1 MGIAANLITAC
12 GKCSDGLILR
22 LYNSTQPQDM
32 GLTTAFHHQLQQP
45 ITKVRRVLAGPSI
58 QHNSERSFRK
68 LGDLVGRQH
77 IAVVDVEAPLR
88 QLRLKHQRAHQQNQE
103 RDQSCRQ
110 GPRAQGLLAS
120 GIRRPQLGHG
130 MIQYTPIKVMAT

>member
-1 MGIAANLITAC
+1 MRVHVHARKNAGNGQRMRDI
-12 GKCSDGLILR
+12 GLA
-22 LYNSTQPQDM
+22 
-32 GLTTAFHHQLQQP
+32 TAFHHQLQQP

-68 LGDLVGRQH
+68 LANLICRQQ

-88 QLRLKHQRAHQQNQE
+88 QLRLKHPPPHQQDQK
-103 RDQSCRQ
+103 RDQSCRHS
-110 GPRAQGLLAS
+110 PRAQGLLAS